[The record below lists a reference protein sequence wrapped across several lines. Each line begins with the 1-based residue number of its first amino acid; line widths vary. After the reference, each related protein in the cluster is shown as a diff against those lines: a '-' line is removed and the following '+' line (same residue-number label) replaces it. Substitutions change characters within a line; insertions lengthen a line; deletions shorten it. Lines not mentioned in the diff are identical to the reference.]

1 MKKTV
6 TANISGTIY
15 NIEDDAFD
23 LMQKYLNSIKMYF
36 SSYEDSEEI
45 FMDFENRISE
55 NLYSISNNAN
65 DVINSKHVA
74 KIIEIMG
81 KPEDFEDLEIE
92 NNNKDLS
99 KLRRDNNDRIIAGVA
114 SGISD
119 YFKIDPFI
127 TRLLFLLT
135 IPLGG
140 FGFFFYLI
148 CWIAMPKTSLISSTN
163 RKKFYR
169 DHENKI
175 IAGIA
180 QGMANYFSIDV
191 FIIRLFFLA
200 LIFVDGL
207 GFGIY
212 FLIWISSKYAKT
224 IKQKLDMSG
233 INLNVDNVEKFVKES
248 ENKIIDSENISKA
261 GSKIYKIFIF
271 PFKLIGQAFDILF
284 PVVKSIFKI
293 IIMFSI
299 IYLIAFTGI
308 LLIALII
315 IQFSL
320 FKPDNELLT
329 LVQTIIVDLHALHLT
344 MIYIDFALI
353 ILLLSIFL
361 VKLLSNKNIK
371 NSTIVILSI
380 FVFMLTSYNIINLGS
395 QDKLEEGIE
404 KIEDFIKDKFS
415 INYNYYYKKEIN

>member
-36 SSYEDSEEI
+36 SSYEDSDEI

-92 NNNKDLS
+92 DNNKDLT

-114 SGISD
+114 AGISD

-127 TRLLFLLT
+127 TRLLFVLT
-135 IPLGG
+135 IPVGG

-148 CWIAMPKTSLISSTN
+148 CWIAMPKSNMIQSTN

-169 DHENKI
+169 DHDDRV

-180 QGMANYFSIDV
+180 QGIANYFSINDP
-191 FIIRLFFLA
+191 FIIRLFFIA
-200 LIFVDGL
+200 LIFL
-207 GFGIY
+207 NGFGFVLYLI
-212 FLIWISSKYAKT
+212 IWISSNYAKT
-224 IKQKLDMSG
+224 IKQKMDMSG
-233 INLNVDNVEKFVKES
+233 VKLSVDNVEKFVKES
-248 ENKIIDSENISKA
+248 KDKITRDKNISEV
-261 GSKIYKIFIF
+261 GTRVYGITIF
-271 PFKLIGQAFDILF
+271 PFKLIGQTFDIVF
-284 PVVKSIFKI
+284 PFIKRIPKILIIFL
-293 IIMFSI
+293 I
-299 IYLIAFTGI
+299 IYLTAFAGI

-320 FKPDNELLT
+320 FEPNNELLT
-329 LVQTIIVDLHALHLT
+329 LLQTIIVDLPPLSLT
-344 MIYIDFALI
+344 MIYINFI
-353 ILLLSIFL
+353 VSILLFSILL
-361 VKLLSNKNIK
+361 VKLLSNKNVK
-371 NSTIVILSI
+371 NSTIVILG
-380 FVFMLTSYNIINLGS
+380 VTLFMVSSFNIINLGS
-395 QDKLEEGIE
+395 NDKLENDIE
-404 KIEDFIKDKFS
+404 KIEDFVEDKYFLK
-415 INYNYYYKKEIN
+415 YNYKLKIN

>member
-6 TANISGTIY
+6 TANISGTIF

-36 SSYEDSEEI
+36 SSYEDSDEI

-65 DVINSKHVA
+65 DVINSKHVS

-92 NNNKDLS
+92 DNNKDLT

-114 SGISD
+114 AGISD

-127 TRLLFLLT
+127 TRLLFVLT
-135 IPLGG
+135 IPVGG

-148 CWIAMPKTSLISSTN
+148 CWIAMPKSNMIQSTN

-169 DHENKI
+169 DHDDRV

-180 QGMANYFSIDV
+180 QGIANYFSINDP
-191 FIIRLFFLA
+191 FIIRLFFIA
-200 LIFVDGL
+200 LIFL
-207 GFGIY
+207 NGFGFVLYLI
-212 FLIWISSKYAKT
+212 IWISSNYAKT
-224 IKQKLDMSG
+224 IKQKMDMSG
-233 INLNVDNVEKFVKES
+233 VKLSVDNVEKFVKES
-248 ENKIIDSENISKA
+248 KDKITRDKNISEV
-261 GSKIYKIFIF
+261 GTRVYGITIF
-271 PFKLIGQAFDILF
+271 PFKLIGQTFDIVF
-284 PVVKSIFKI
+284 PFIKRIPKILIIFL
-293 IIMFSI
+293 I
-299 IYLIAFTGI
+299 IYLTAFAGI

-320 FKPDNELLT
+320 FEPNNELLT
-329 LVQTIIVDLHALHLT
+329 LLQTIIVDLPPLSIT
-344 MIYIDFALI
+344 MIYINFI
-353 ILLLSIFL
+353 VSILLFSILL
-361 VKLLSNKNIK
+361 VKLLSNKNVK
-371 NSTIVILSI
+371 NSTIVILG
-380 FVFMLTSYNIINLGS
+380 VTLFMVSSFNIINLGS
-395 QDKLEEGIE
+395 NDKLENDIE
-404 KIEDFIKDKFS
+404 KIEDFVEDKYFLK
-415 INYNYYYKKEIN
+415 YNYKLKIN

>member
-1 MKKTV
+1 MKKTL
-6 TANISGTIY
+6 TANISGTIF

-65 DVINSKHVA
+65 EVINSKHVA

-92 NNNKDLS
+92 NNNIKDLS
-99 KLRRDNNDRIIAGVA
+99 KLRRNNNDRIIAGVA

-127 TRLLFLLT
+127 TRLLFVLT
-135 IPLGG
+135 IPVGG

-148 CWIAMPKTSLISSTN
+148 CWIAMPKTSIVSSTK

-169 DHENKI
+169 DHEDKI

-180 QGMANYFSIDV
+180 QGIANYFSIDA
-191 FIIRLFFLA
+191 FIIRLFFIA
-200 LIFVDGL
+200 LIFVNGL
-207 GFGIY
+207 GFGLY
-212 FLIWISSKYAKT
+212 LLIWISSKYAKT
-224 IKQKLDMSG
+224 IKQKMDMSG
-233 INLNVDNVEKFVKES
+233 INLNVDNVKKFVKES
-248 ENKIIDSENISKA
+248 KNKIVDRENVSKV
-261 GSKIYKIFIF
+261 GSKFYRIFIF
-271 PFKLIGQAFDILF
+271 PFKLVGQAFEILF
-284 PVVKSIFKI
+284 PIIKRIPKVLIIFL
-293 IIMFSI
+293 I
-299 IYLIAFTGI
+299 IYITAIIGI

-320 FKPDNELLT
+320 FEPNNELLA
-329 LVQTIIVDLHALHLT
+329 LLQTIIVDLPALTLI
-344 MIYIDFALI
+344 MIYINFI
-353 ILLLSIFL
+353 ISILLFSIFL
-361 VKLLSNKNIK
+361 IKLLSEKNVK
-371 NSTIVILSI
+371 NSTIIALSI
-380 FVFMLTSYNIINLGS
+380 GLFMVTSFNIINLGS
-395 QDKLEEGIE
+395 NDKLEDDID
-404 KIEDFIKDKFS
+404 KIEDFIEDKYFLK
-415 INYNYYYKKEIN
+415 YNYKLKIN

>member
-65 DVINSKHVA
+65 EVINSKHVA

-92 NNNKDLS
+92 NNNIKDLS
-99 KLRRDNNDRIIAGVA
+99 KLRRNNNDRIIAGVA

-127 TRLLFLLT
+127 TRLLFVLT
-135 IPLGG
+135 IPVGG

-148 CWIAMPKTSLISSTN
+148 CWISMPKTSIVSSTK

-180 QGMANYFSIDV
+180 QGIANYFSIDA
-191 FIIRLFFLA
+191 FIIRLFFIA
-200 LIFVDGL
+200 LIFVNGL
-207 GFGIY
+207 GFGLY
-212 FLIWISSKYAKT
+212 LLIWISSKYAKT
-224 IKQKLDMSG
+224 IKQKMDMSG
-233 INLNVDNVEKFVKES
+233 INLNVDNVEKFVNESKNKIVES
-248 ENKIIDSENISKA
+248 ENVSKV
-261 GSKIYKIFIF
+261 GSKLYRIFIF
-271 PFKLIGQAFDILF
+271 PFKLIGQAFEILF
-284 PVVKSIFKI
+284 PIIKRIPKVLIIFL
-293 IIMFSI
+293 I
-299 IYLIAFTGI
+299 IYITAILGI
-308 LLIALII
+308 FLIALII

-320 FKPDNELLT
+320 FEPNNELLA
-329 LVQTIIVDLHALHLT
+329 LLQTIIVDLPALTLI
-344 MIYIDFALI
+344 MIYINFI
-353 ILLLSIFL
+353 ISVLLLSIFL
-361 VKLLSNKNIK
+361 IKLLSEKNVK
-371 NSTIVILSI
+371 NSTIIVLSI
-380 FVFMLTSYNIINLGS
+380 GLFMVTSFNIINLGS
-395 QDKLEEGIE
+395 NDKLENDID
-404 KIEDFIKDKFS
+404 KIEDFIEDKYFLNYS
-415 INYNYYYKKEIN
+415 YKLKIN

>member
-45 FMDFENRISE
+45 FLDFENRISE

-65 DVINSKHVA
+65 EVINSKHVA

-114 SGISD
+114 AGISD

-127 TRLLFLLT
+127 TRLLFVLT
-135 IPLGG
+135 IPVGG

-148 CWIAMPKTSLISSTN
+148 CWIAMPKSNMIQSTN

-169 DHENKI
+169 DHDNRV

-180 QGMANYFSIDV
+180 QGIANYFSINDP

-200 LIFVDGL
+200 LIFL
-207 GFGIY
+207 NGFGLVLYLI
-212 FLIWISSKYAKT
+212 IWISSNYAKT
-224 IKQKLDMSG
+224 IKQKMDMSG
-233 INLNVDNVEKFVKES
+233 VKLSVDNVEKFVKENR
-248 ENKIIDSENISKA
+248 EKITEIE
-261 GSKIYKIFIF
+261 GTKIYAIVIS
-271 PFKLIGQAFDILF
+271 PFKLIGRLFDKLF
-284 PVVKSIFKI
+284 PFLMRIPKILVIFL
-293 IIMFSI
+293 I
-299 IYLIAFTGI
+299 IYLTAFAGI
-308 LLIALII
+308 LLIALTI

-320 FKPDNELLT
+320 FEPNNELLT
-329 LVQTIIVDLHALHLT
+329 LLQTIIVDLPPLTLT
-344 MIYIDFALI
+344 MIYINFI
-353 ILLLSIFL
+353 ISILLFSILL
-361 VKLLSNKNIK
+361 VKLLSNKNVK
-371 NSTIVILSI
+371 NSTIVILGVSL
-380 FVFMLTSYNIINLGS
+380 FMVTSFNIINLGS
-395 QDKLEEGIE
+395 NDKLENDIE
-404 KIEDFIKDKFS
+404 KIEDFIEDKYF
-415 INYNYYYKKEIN
+415 INYNYKLKIN

>member
-45 FMDFENRISE
+45 FIDFENRISE

-65 DVINSKHVA
+65 EVINSKHVA

-92 NNNKDLS
+92 NNNIKDLS
-99 KLRRDNNDRIIAGVA
+99 KLRRNNNDRIIAGVA

-127 TRLLFLLT
+127 TRLLFVLT
-135 IPLGG
+135 IPVGG

-148 CWIAMPKTSLISSTN
+148 CWIAMPKTSIVSSTK

-180 QGMANYFSIDV
+180 QGIANYFSIDA
-191 FIIRLFFLA
+191 FIIRLFFIA
-200 LIFVDGL
+200 LIFVN
-207 GFGIY
+207 GFGFCLY
-212 FLIWISSKYAKT
+212 LLIWISSKYAKT
-224 IKQKLDMSG
+224 IKQKMDMSG
-233 INLNVDNVEKFVKES
+233 INLNVDNIERFVKES
-248 ENKIIDSENISKA
+248 KNKIVDSENVSKA
-261 GSKIYKIFIF
+261 GSKIYRIFIF
-271 PFKLIGQAFDILF
+271 PFKLVGQAFEILF
-284 PVVKSIFKI
+284 PFIKRIPKVLMIFL
-293 IIMFSI
+293 I
-299 IYLIAFTGI
+299 IYITAILGI
-308 LLIALII
+308 FLIALII

-320 FKPDNELLT
+320 FEPNNELLA
-329 LVQTIIVDLHALHLT
+329 LLQTIIVNLPALTLI
-344 MIYIDFALI
+344 MIYLNFII
-353 ILLLSIFL
+353 SILLLSIFL
-361 VKLLSNKNIK
+361 IKLLSDKNVK
-371 NSTIVILSI
+371 HSTIIVLS
-380 FVFMLTSYNIINLGS
+380 VALFMVTSFNIINLGS
-395 QDKLEEGIE
+395 NDKLENDIE
-404 KIEDFIKDKFS
+404 KIEDFIEDKYFLK
-415 INYNYYYKKEIN
+415 YNYKLKIN

>member
-6 TANISGTIY
+6 TANISGTIF

-65 DVINSKHVA
+65 EVINSKHVA

-92 NNNKDLS
+92 NNNIKDFS
-99 KLRRDNNDRIIAGVA
+99 KLRRNNNDRIIAGVA

-127 TRLLFLLT
+127 TRLLFVLT
-135 IPLGG
+135 IPVGG

-148 CWIAMPKTSLISSTN
+148 CWIAMPKTSIVSSTK

-169 DHENKI
+169 DHEDKI

-180 QGMANYFSIDV
+180 QGIANYFSIDA
-191 FIIRLFFLA
+191 FIIRLFFIA
-200 LIFVDGL
+200 LIFVNGL
-207 GFGIY
+207 GFGLY
-212 FLIWISSKYAKT
+212 LLIWISSKYAKT
-224 IKQKLDMSG
+224 IKQKMDMSG
-233 INLNVDNVEKFVKES
+233 INLNVDNVKKFVNES
-248 ENKIIDSENISKA
+248 KNKIVDSENVSKV
-261 GSKIYKIFIF
+261 GSKFYRIFIF
-271 PFKLIGQAFDILF
+271 PFKLVGQAFEILF
-284 PVVKSIFKI
+284 PIIKRIPKVLIIFL
-293 IIMFSI
+293 I
-299 IYLIAFTGI
+299 IYITAIIGI

-320 FKPDNELLT
+320 FEPNNELLA
-329 LVQTIIVDLHALHLT
+329 LLQTIIVDLPALTLI
-344 MIYIDFALI
+344 MIYINFI
-353 ILLLSIFL
+353 ISILLFSIFL
-361 VKLLSNKNIK
+361 IKLLSEKNVK
-371 NSTIVILSI
+371 SSTIIALSI
-380 FVFMLTSYNIINLGS
+380 GLFMVTSFNIINLGS
-395 QDKLEEGIE
+395 NDKLEDDIE
-404 KIEDFIKDKFS
+404 KIEDFIEDKYFLK
-415 INYNYYYKKEIN
+415 YNYKLKIN

>member
-36 SSYEDSEEI
+36 SSYDDSDEI

-92 NNNKDLS
+92 DNNKDLT

-114 SGISD
+114 AGISD

-127 TRLLFLLT
+127 TRLLFVLT
-135 IPLGG
+135 IPVGG

-148 CWIAMPKTSLISSTN
+148 CWIAMPKSNMIQSTN

-169 DHENKI
+169 DHDDRV

-180 QGMANYFSIDV
+180 QGIANYFSINDP
-191 FIIRLFFLA
+191 FIIRLFFIA
-200 LIFVDGL
+200 LIFL
-207 GFGIY
+207 NGFGFVLYLI
-212 FLIWISSKYAKT
+212 IWISSNYAKT
-224 IKQKLDMSG
+224 IKQKMDMSG
-233 INLNVDNVEKFVKES
+233 VKLSVDNVEKFVKES
-248 ENKIIDSENISKA
+248 KDKITRDKNISEV
-261 GSKIYKIFIF
+261 GTRVYGITIF
-271 PFKLIGQAFDILF
+271 PFKLIGQTFDIVF
-284 PVVKSIFKI
+284 PFIKRIPKILLIFL
-293 IIMFSI
+293 I
-299 IYLIAFTGI
+299 IYLTAFAGI

-320 FKPDNELLT
+320 FEPNNELLT
-329 LVQTIIVDLHALHLT
+329 LLQTIIVDLPPLSLT
-344 MIYIDFALI
+344 MIYINFI
-353 ILLLSIFL
+353 VSILLFSILL
-361 VKLLSNKNIK
+361 VKLLSNKNVK
-371 NSTIVILSI
+371 NSTIVILG
-380 FVFMLTSYNIINLGS
+380 VTLFMVSSFNIINLGS
-395 QDKLEEGIE
+395 NDKFENDIE
-404 KIEDFIKDKFS
+404 KIEDFIEDKYFL
-415 INYNYYYKKEIN
+415 NYNYKLKIN

>member
-65 DVINSKHVA
+65 EVINSKHVA

-92 NNNKDLS
+92 NNNIKDLS
-99 KLRRDNNDRIIAGVA
+99 KLRRNNNDRIIAGVA

-127 TRLLFLLT
+127 TRLLFVLT
-135 IPLGG
+135 IPVGG

-148 CWIAMPKTSLISSTN
+148 CWIAMPKTSIVSSTK

-180 QGMANYFSIDV
+180 QGIANYFSIDA
-191 FIIRLFFLA
+191 FIIRLFFIA
-200 LIFVDGL
+200 LIFVNGL
-207 GFGIY
+207 GFGLY
-212 FLIWISSKYAKT
+212 LLIWISSKYAKT
-224 IKQKLDMSG
+224 IKQKMDMSG
-233 INLNVDNVEKFVKES
+233 INLNVDNVKKFVKES
-248 ENKIIDSENISKA
+248 KNKIVDSENVSKV
-261 GSKIYKIFIF
+261 GSRFYRIFIF
-271 PFKLIGQAFDILF
+271 PFKLVGQAFEILF
-284 PVVKSIFKI
+284 PIIKRIPKVLIIFL
-293 IIMFSI
+293 I
-299 IYLIAFTGI
+299 IYITAIIGI

-320 FKPDNELLT
+320 FEPNNELLA
-329 LVQTIIVDLHALHLT
+329 LLQTIIVDLPELT
-344 MIYIDFALI
+344 LIMIYFNFII
-353 ILLLSIFL
+353 SILLFSIFL
-361 VKLLSNKNIK
+361 IKLLSEKNVK
-371 NSTIVILSI
+371 NSTIIALSI
-380 FVFMLTSYNIINLGS
+380 GLFMVTSFNIINLGS
-395 QDKLEEGIE
+395 NDKLEDDIE
-404 KIEDFIKDKFS
+404 KIEDFIEDKYFLK
-415 INYNYYYKKEIN
+415 YNYKLKIN

>member
-65 DVINSKHVA
+65 EVINSKHVA

-92 NNNKDLS
+92 NNNIKDLS
-99 KLRRDNNDRIIAGVA
+99 KLRRNNNDRIIAGVA

-127 TRLLFLLT
+127 TRLLFVLT
-135 IPLGG
+135 IPVGG

-148 CWIAMPKTSLISSTN
+148 CWIAMPKTSIVSSTK

-180 QGMANYFSIDV
+180 QGIANYFSIDA
-191 FIIRLFFLA
+191 FIIRLFFIA
-200 LIFVDGL
+200 LIFVNGL
-207 GFGIY
+207 GFGLY
-212 FLIWISSKYAKT
+212 LLIWISSKYAKT
-224 IKQKLDMSG
+224 IKQKMDMSG
-233 INLNVDNVEKFVKES
+233 INLNVDNVKKFVKES
-248 ENKIIDSENISKA
+248 KNKIVDNENVSKV
-261 GSKIYKIFIF
+261 GSKFYRIFIF
-271 PFKLIGQAFDILF
+271 PFKLVGQAFEILF
-284 PVVKSIFKI
+284 PIIKRIPKVLIIFL
-293 IIMFSI
+293 I
-299 IYLIAFTGI
+299 IYITAILGI
-308 LLIALII
+308 FLIALII

-320 FKPDNELLT
+320 FEPNNELLA
-329 LVQTIIVDLHALHLT
+329 LLQTIIVDLPALTLI
-344 MIYIDFALI
+344 MIYINFI
-353 ILLLSIFL
+353 ISILLFSIFL
-361 VKLLSNKNIK
+361 IKLLSEKNVK
-371 NSTIVILSI
+371 NSTIIALSI
-380 FVFMLTSYNIINLGS
+380 GLFMVTSFNIINLGS
-395 QDKLEEGIE
+395 NDKLENDIE
-404 KIEDFIKDKFS
+404 KIEDFIEDKYFLK
-415 INYNYYYKKEIN
+415 YNYKLKIN

>member
-6 TANISGTIY
+6 TANISGTIF

-36 SSYEDSEEI
+36 SSYEDSDEI

-92 NNNKDLS
+92 DNNKDLT

-114 SGISD
+114 AGISD

-127 TRLLFLLT
+127 TRLLFVLT
-135 IPLGG
+135 IPVGG

-148 CWIAMPKTSLISSTN
+148 CWIAMPKSNMIQSTN

-169 DHENKI
+169 DHDDRV

-180 QGMANYFSIDV
+180 QGIANYFSINDP
-191 FIIRLFFLA
+191 FIIRLFFIA
-200 LIFVDGL
+200 LIFL
-207 GFGIY
+207 NGFGFVLYLI
-212 FLIWISSKYAKT
+212 IWISSNYAKT
-224 IKQKLDMSG
+224 IKQKMDMSG
-233 INLNVDNVEKFVKES
+233 VKLSVDNVEKFVKES
-248 ENKIIDSENISKA
+248 KDKITRDKNISEVGTRVYGIA
-261 GSKIYKIFIF
+261 IF
-271 PFKLIGQAFDILF
+271 PFKLIGQTFDIVF
-284 PVVKSIFKI
+284 PFIKRIPKILLIFL
-293 IIMFSI
+293 I
-299 IYLIAFTGI
+299 IYLTAFAGI
-308 LLIALII
+308 LFIALII

-320 FKPDNELLT
+320 FEPNNELLT
-329 LVQTIIVDLHALHLT
+329 LLQTIIVDLPPLSIT
-344 MIYIDFALI
+344 MIYINFI
-353 ILLLSIFL
+353 VSILLFSILL
-361 VKLLSNKNIK
+361 VKLLSNKNVK
-371 NSTIVILSI
+371 YLTIIVLSI
-380 FVFMLTSYNIINLGS
+380 GLFMVTSFNIINLGS
-395 QDKLEEGIE
+395 NDKLENDIE
-404 KIEDFIKDKFS
+404 KIEDFIEDKYFL
-415 INYNYYYKKEIN
+415 NYNYKLKIN

>member
-45 FMDFENRISE
+45 FIDFENRISE

-65 DVINSKHVA
+65 EVINSKHVA

-92 NNNKDLS
+92 NNNIKDLS
-99 KLRRDNNDRIIAGVA
+99 KLRRNNNDRIIAGVA

-127 TRLLFLLT
+127 TRLLFVLT
-135 IPLGG
+135 IPVGG

-148 CWIAMPKTSLISSTN
+148 CWIAMPKTSIVSSTK

-180 QGMANYFSIDV
+180 QGIANYFSIDA
-191 FIIRLFFLA
+191 FIIRLFFIA
-200 LIFVDGL
+200 LIFVNGL
-207 GFGIY
+207 GFGLY
-212 FLIWISSKYAKT
+212 LLIWISSKYAKT
-224 IKQKLDMSG
+224 IKQKMDMSG
-233 INLNVDNVEKFVKES
+233 INLNVDNIERFVKES
-248 ENKIIDSENISKA
+248 KNKIVDSENVSKA
-261 GSKIYKIFIF
+261 GSKIYRIFIF
-271 PFKLIGQAFDILF
+271 PFKLVGQAFEILF
-284 PVVKSIFKI
+284 PFIKRIPKVLMIFL
-293 IIMFSI
+293 I
-299 IYLIAFTGI
+299 IYITAILGI
-308 LLIALII
+308 FLIALII

-320 FKPDNELLT
+320 FEPNNELLA
-329 LVQTIIVDLHALHLT
+329 LLQTIIVDLPALTLI
-344 MIYIDFALI
+344 MIYINFVI
-353 ILLLSIFL
+353 SILLFSIFL
-361 VKLLSNKNIK
+361 IKLLSEKNVK
-371 NSTIVILSI
+371 NSTIIVLSI
-380 FVFMLTSYNIINLGS
+380 ALFMVTSFNIINLGS
-395 QDKLEEGIE
+395 NDKLENDIE
-404 KIEDFIKDKFS
+404 KIEDFIEDKYFLK
-415 INYNYYYKKEIN
+415 YNYKLKIN

>member
-65 DVINSKHVA
+65 EVINSKHVA

-92 NNNKDLS
+92 NNNIKDLS
-99 KLRRDNNDRIIAGVA
+99 KLRRNNNDRIIAGVA

-119 YFKIDPFI
+119 YFNIDPFI
-127 TRLLFLLT
+127 TRLLFVLT
-135 IPLGG
+135 IPVGG

-148 CWIAMPKTSLISSTN
+148 CWIAMPKTSIVSSTK

-180 QGMANYFSIDV
+180 QGIANYFSIDA
-191 FIIRLFFLA
+191 FIIRLFFIA
-200 LIFVDGL
+200 LIFVNGL
-207 GFGIY
+207 GFGLY
-212 FLIWISSKYAKT
+212 LLIWISSKYAKT
-224 IKQKLDMSG
+224 IKQKMDMSG
-233 INLNVDNVEKFVKES
+233 INLNVDNVKKFVKES
-248 ENKIIDSENISKA
+248 KNKIVDSENVSKV
-261 GSKIYKIFIF
+261 GSKFYRIFIF
-271 PFKLIGQAFDILF
+271 PFKLVGQAFEILF
-284 PVVKSIFKI
+284 PIIKRIPKVLIIFL
-293 IIMFSI
+293 I
-299 IYLIAFTGI
+299 IYITAILGI
-308 LLIALII
+308 FLIALII

-320 FKPDNELLT
+320 FEPNNELLA
-329 LVQTIIVDLHALHLT
+329 LLQTIIVDLPALTLI
-344 MIYIDFALI
+344 MIYINFI
-353 ILLLSIFL
+353 ISILLFSIFL
-361 VKLLSNKNIK
+361 IKLLSEKNVK
-371 NSTIVILSI
+371 NSTIIALSI
-380 FVFMLTSYNIINLGS
+380 GLFMVTSFNIINLGS
-395 QDKLEEGIE
+395 NDKLEDDIE
-404 KIEDFIKDKFS
+404 KIEDFIEDKYFLK
-415 INYNYYYKKEIN
+415 YNYKLKIN

>member
-65 DVINSKHVA
+65 EVINSKHVA

-92 NNNKDLS
+92 NNNIKDLS
-99 KLRRDNNDRIIAGVA
+99 KLRRNNNDRIIAGVA

-127 TRLLFLLT
+127 TRLLFVLT
-135 IPLGG
+135 IPVGG

-148 CWIAMPKTSLISSTN
+148 CWIAMPKTSIVSSTK

-180 QGMANYFSIDV
+180 QGIANYFSIDA
-191 FIIRLFFLA
+191 FIIRLFFIA
-200 LIFVDGL
+200 LIFVNGL
-207 GFGIY
+207 GFGLY
-212 FLIWISSKYAKT
+212 LLIWISSKYAKT
-224 IKQKLDMSG
+224 IKQKMDMSG
-233 INLNVDNVEKFVKES
+233 INLNVDNVKKFVKES
-248 ENKIIDSENISKA
+248 KNKIVDRENVSKV
-261 GSKIYKIFIF
+261 GSKFYRIFIF
-271 PFKLIGQAFDILF
+271 PFKLVGQAFEILF
-284 PVVKSIFKI
+284 PIIKRIPKVLIIFL
-293 IIMFSI
+293 I
-299 IYLIAFTGI
+299 IYITAIIGI
-308 LLIALII
+308 LLIALMI

-320 FKPDNELLT
+320 FEPNNELLA
-329 LVQTIIVDLHALHLT
+329 LLQTIIVDLPALTLI
-344 MIYIDFALI
+344 MIYINFI
-353 ILLLSIFL
+353 ISILLFSIFL
-361 VKLLSNKNIK
+361 IKLLSEKNVK
-371 NSTIVILSI
+371 NSTIIALSI
-380 FVFMLTSYNIINLGS
+380 GLFMVTSFNIINLGS
-395 QDKLEEGIE
+395 NDKLEDDID
-404 KIEDFIKDKFS
+404 KIEDFIEDKYFLK
-415 INYNYYYKKEIN
+415 YNYKLKIN

>member
-23 LMQKYLNSIKMYF
+23 LMQKYLHSIKMYF

-65 DVINSKHVA
+65 EVINSKHVA

-92 NNNKDLS
+92 NDNIKDLS
-99 KLRRDNNDRIIAGVA
+99 KLRRNNNDRIIAGVA

-127 TRLLFLLT
+127 TRLLFVLT
-135 IPLGG
+135 IPVGG

-148 CWIAMPKTSLISSTN
+148 CWIAMPKTSIVSSTK

-180 QGMANYFSIDV
+180 QGIANYFSIDA
-191 FIIRLFFLA
+191 FIIRLFFIA
-200 LIFVDGL
+200 LIFVNGL
-207 GFGIY
+207 GFGLY
-212 FLIWISSKYAKT
+212 LLIWISSKYAKT
-224 IKQKLDMSG
+224 IKQKMDMSG

-248 ENKIIDSENISKA
+248 KNKIVDTENVSKV
-261 GSKIYKIFIF
+261 GSKLYRIFIF
-271 PFKLIGQAFDILF
+271 PFKLVGQAFEILN
-284 PVVKSIFKI
+284 PILKRIPKVLIIFL
-293 IIMFSI
+293 I
-299 IYLIAFTGI
+299 IYITAILGI
-308 LLIALII
+308 FLIALII

-320 FKPDNELLT
+320 FEPNNELLT
-329 LVQTIIVDLHALHLT
+329 LLQTIIVDLPALTLI
-344 MIYIDFALI
+344 MIYINFI
-353 ILLLSIFL
+353 ISILLFSIFL
-361 VKLLSNKNIK
+361 IKLLSDKNVK
-371 NSTIVILSI
+371 NSTIIVLS
-380 FVFMLTSYNIINLGS
+380 VALFMVTSFNIINLGS
-395 QDKLEEGIE
+395 NDKLENDIE
-404 KIEDFIKDKFS
+404 KIEDFIDDKYFLK
-415 INYNYYYKKEIN
+415 YNYKLKIN

>member
-1 MKKTV
+1 MKKTI

-81 KPEDFEDLEIE
+81 KPEDFEDFEIE
-92 NNNKDLS
+92 NNNIKDLS

-127 TRLLFLLT
+127 TRLIFVLT
-135 IPLGG
+135 IPVGG

-148 CWIAMPKTSLISSTN
+148 CWIAMPKSNMVKSTN

-169 DHENKI
+169 DHDNRV

-180 QGMANYFSIDV
+180 QGIANYFSINS
-191 FIIRLFFLA
+191 FIIRLFFIA
-200 LIFVDGL
+200 LIFVNGV
-207 GFGIY
+207 GFVLYLI
-212 FLIWISSKYAKT
+212 IWISSKYAKT
-224 IKQKLDMSG
+224 IKQKMEMSG
-233 INLNVDNVEKFVKES
+233 VTLNVDNVEKFVKES
-248 ENKIIDSENISKA
+248 KDKISHDENISEVGTRVYGIA
-261 GSKIYKIFIF
+261 IF
-271 PFKLIGQAFDILF
+271 PFKLIGQTFDIILPF
-284 PVVKSIFKI
+284 IKRIPKILIIFL
-293 IIMFSI
+293 I
-299 IYLIAFTGI
+299 IYLTAFAGI
-308 LLIALII
+308 LLIALTI

-320 FKPDNELLT
+320 FEPNNELLT
-329 LVQTIIVDLHALHLT
+329 LVQTIIVDLPPLTLT
-344 MIYIDFALI
+344 MIYINFI
-353 ILLLSIFL
+353 VSILLFSIFL
-361 VKLLSNKNIK
+361 VKLLSNKNVK
-371 NSTIVILSI
+371 NSTIVIL
-380 FVFMLTSYNIINLGS
+380 VVTLFMVTSFNIINLGS
-395 QDKLEEGIE
+395 NDKLENDIE
-404 KIEDFIKDKFS
+404 KIENFIEDKYFLK
-415 INYNYYYKKEIN
+415 YNYKLKIN

>member
-36 SSYEDSEEI
+36 SSYEDSDEI

-92 NNNKDLS
+92 DNNKDLT

-114 SGISD
+114 AGISD

-127 TRLLFLLT
+127 TRLLFVLT
-135 IPLGG
+135 IPVGG

-148 CWIAMPKTSLISSTN
+148 CWIAMPKSNMIQSTN

-169 DHENKI
+169 DHDDRV

-180 QGMANYFSIDV
+180 QGIANYFSINDP
-191 FIIRLFFLA
+191 FIIRLFFIA
-200 LIFVDGL
+200 LIFL
-207 GFGIY
+207 NGFGFVLYLI
-212 FLIWISSKYAKT
+212 IWISSNYAKT
-224 IKQKLDMSG
+224 IKQKMDMSG
-233 INLNVDNVEKFVKES
+233 VKLSVDNVEKFVKES
-248 ENKIIDSENISKA
+248 KDKITRDKNISEVGTRVYGIA
-261 GSKIYKIFIF
+261 IF
-271 PFKLIGQAFDILF
+271 PFKLIGQTFDIVF
-284 PVVKSIFKI
+284 PFIKRIPKILLIFL
-293 IIMFSI
+293 I
-299 IYLIAFTGI
+299 IYLTAFAGI
-308 LLIALII
+308 LFIALII

-320 FKPDNELLT
+320 FEPNNELLT
-329 LVQTIIVDLHALHLT
+329 LLQTIIVDLPPLSIT
-344 MIYIDFALI
+344 MIYINFI
-353 ILLLSIFL
+353 VSILLFSILL
-361 VKLLSNKNIK
+361 VKLLSNKNVK
-371 NSTIVILSI
+371 NSTIVILG
-380 FVFMLTSYNIINLGS
+380 VTLFMVSSFNIINLGS
-395 QDKLEEGIE
+395 NDKLENDIE
-404 KIEDFIKDKFS
+404 KIEDFVEDKYFLK
-415 INYNYYYKKEIN
+415 YNYKLKIN

>member
-36 SSYEDSEEI
+36 SSYEDSNEI

-92 NNNKDLS
+92 DNNKDLT

-114 SGISD
+114 AGISD

-127 TRLLFLLT
+127 TRLLFVLT
-135 IPLGG
+135 IPVGG

-148 CWIAMPKTSLISSTN
+148 CWIAMPKSNMIQSTN

-169 DHENKI
+169 DHDDRV

-180 QGMANYFSIDV
+180 QGIANYFSINDP

-200 LIFVDGL
+200 LIFL
-207 GFGIY
+207 NGFGLMLYLI
-212 FLIWISSKYAKT
+212 IWISSNYAKT
-224 IKQKLDMSG
+224 IKQKMDMSG
-233 INLNVDNVEKFVKES
+233 VKLSVDNVEKFIKES
-248 ENKIIDSENISKA
+248 KDKITHDKNISEVGTRVYGIA
-261 GSKIYKIFIF
+261 IF
-271 PFKLIGQAFDILF
+271 PFKLIGQTFDIIF
-284 PVVKSIFKI
+284 PFIKRIPKILLIFL
-293 IIMFSI
+293 I
-299 IYLIAFTGI
+299 IYLTAFAGI
-308 LLIALII
+308 LLIAQFIV
-315 IQFSL
+315 QFSL
-320 FKPDNELLT
+320 FEPNNELLT
-329 LVQTIIVDLHALHLT
+329 LLQTIIVDLPSLT
-344 MIYIDFALI
+344 LIMIYINFI
-353 ILLLSIFL
+353 ISILLFSIFL
-361 VKLLSNKNIK
+361 VKLLSNKNVK
-371 NSTIVILSI
+371 NSTIVIL
-380 FVFMLTSYNIINLGS
+380 VVTLFMVTSFNVINLGS
-395 QDKLEEGIE
+395 NDKLENDIE
-404 KIEDFIKDKFS
+404 KIEDFIEDKYFLK
-415 INYNYYYKKEIN
+415 YNYKLKIN

>member
-65 DVINSKHVA
+65 EVINSQHVA

-92 NNNKDLS
+92 NDNIKDLS
-99 KLRRDNNDRIIAGVA
+99 KLRRNNNDRIIAGVA

-127 TRLLFLLT
+127 TRLLFVLT
-135 IPLGG
+135 IPVGG

-148 CWIAMPKTSLISSTN
+148 CWIAMPKSNMIQSTN

-169 DHENKI
+169 DHDNRV

-180 QGMANYFSIDV
+180 QGIANYFSINDP

-200 LIFVDGL
+200 LIFL
-207 GFGIY
+207 NGFGLMLYLI
-212 FLIWISSKYAKT
+212 IWISSNYAKT
-224 IKQKLDMSG
+224 IKQKMDMSG
-233 INLNVDNVEKFVKES
+233 VKLSVDNIEKFVN
-248 ENKIIDSENISKA
+248 ENREKITEIEGA
-261 GSKIYKIFIF
+261 KIYGIVIS
-271 PFKLIGQAFDILF
+271 PFKLIGRLFDKIFPFLMRIPKILI
-284 PVVKSIFKI
+284 IFL
-293 IIMFSI
+293 I
-299 IYLIAFTGI
+299 IYLTAFAGI
-308 LLIALII
+308 LLIALTI

-320 FKPDNELLT
+320 FEPNNELLT
-329 LVQTIIVDLHALHLT
+329 LLQTIIVDLPPLTLT
-344 MIYIDFALI
+344 MIYINFI
-353 ILLLSIFL
+353 VSILLFSILL
-361 VKLLSNKNIK
+361 VKLLSNKNVK
-371 NSTIVILSI
+371 NSTIVILG
-380 FVFMLTSYNIINLGS
+380 VTLFMVSSFNIINLGS
-395 QDKLEEGIE
+395 NDKLEDDID
-404 KIEDFIKDKFS
+404 KIEDFIEDKYFL
-415 INYNYYYKKEIN
+415 NYNYKLKIN

>member
-1 MKKTV
+1 MKKTL
-6 TANISGTIY
+6 TANISGTIF

-65 DVINSKHVA
+65 EVINSKHVA

-92 NNNKDLS
+92 NNNIKDLS
-99 KLRRDNNDRIIAGVA
+99 KLRRNNNDRIIAGVA

-127 TRLLFLLT
+127 TRLLFVLT
-135 IPLGG
+135 IPVGG

-148 CWIAMPKTSLISSTN
+148 CWIAMPKTSIVSSTK

-169 DHENKI
+169 DHEDKI

-180 QGMANYFSIDV
+180 QGIANYFSIDA
-191 FIIRLFFLA
+191 FIIRLFFIA
-200 LIFVDGL
+200 LIFVNGL
-207 GFGIY
+207 GFGLY
-212 FLIWISSKYAKT
+212 LLIWISSKYAKT
-224 IKQKLDMSG
+224 IKQKMDMSG
-233 INLNVDNVEKFVKES
+233 INLNVDNVKKFVKES
-248 ENKIIDSENISKA
+248 KNKIVDRENVSKV
-261 GSKIYKIFIF
+261 GSKFYRIFIF
-271 PFKLIGQAFDILF
+271 PFKLVGQAFEILF
-284 PVVKSIFKI
+284 PIIKRIPKVLIIFL
-293 IIMFSI
+293 I
-299 IYLIAFTGI
+299 IYITAIIGI

-320 FKPDNELLT
+320 FEPNNELLA
-329 LVQTIIVDLHALHLT
+329 LLQTIIVDLPVLT
-344 MIYIDFALI
+344 LIMIYINFI
-353 ILLLSIFL
+353 ISILLLSIFL
-361 VKLLSNKNIK
+361 IKLLSEKNVK
-371 NSTIVILSI
+371 NLTIIVLSI
-380 FVFMLTSYNIINLGS
+380 GLFMVTSFNIINLGS
-395 QDKLEEGIE
+395 NDKLEDDID
-404 KIEDFIKDKFS
+404 KIEDFIEDKYFL
-415 INYNYYYKKEIN
+415 NYNYKLKIN

>member
-36 SSYEDSEEI
+36 SSYEDSDEI

-92 NNNKDLS
+92 DNNKDLT

-114 SGISD
+114 AGISD

-127 TRLLFLLT
+127 TRLLFVLT
-135 IPLGG
+135 IPVGG

-148 CWIAMPKTSLISSTN
+148 CWIAMPKSNMIQSTN

-169 DHENKI
+169 DHDDRV

-180 QGMANYFSIDV
+180 QGIANYFSINDP
-191 FIIRLFFLA
+191 FIIRLFFIA
-200 LIFVDGL
+200 LIFL
-207 GFGIY
+207 NGFGFVLYLI
-212 FLIWISSKYAKT
+212 IWISSNYAKT
-224 IKQKLDMSG
+224 IKQKMDMSG
-233 INLNVDNVEKFVKES
+233 VKLSVDNVEKFVKES
-248 ENKIIDSENISKA
+248 KDKITRDKNISEV
-261 GSKIYKIFIF
+261 GTRVYGITIF
-271 PFKLIGQAFDILF
+271 PFKLIGQTFDIVF
-284 PVVKSIFKI
+284 PFIKRIPKILIIFL
-293 IIMFSI
+293 I
-299 IYLIAFTGI
+299 IYLTAFAGI

-320 FKPDNELLT
+320 FEPNNELLT
-329 LVQTIIVDLHALHLT
+329 LLQTIIVDLPPLSLT
-344 MIYIDFALI
+344 MIYINFI
-353 ILLLSIFL
+353 VSILLFSILL
-361 VKLLSNKNIK
+361 VKLLSNKNVK
-371 NSTIVILSI
+371 NLTIIVLSI
-380 FVFMLTSYNIINLGS
+380 GLFMVTSFNIINLGS
-395 QDKLEEGIE
+395 NDKLENDIE
-404 KIEDFIKDKFS
+404 KIEDFVEDKYFLK
-415 INYNYYYKKEIN
+415 YNYKLKIN

>member
-23 LMQKYLNSIKMYF
+23 LMQKYLNSIKIYF

-65 DVINSKHVA
+65 EVINSKHVA

-114 SGISD
+114 AGISD

-127 TRLLFLLT
+127 TRLLFVLT
-135 IPLGG
+135 IPVGG

-148 CWIAMPKTSLISSTN
+148 CWIAMPKSNMIQSTN

-169 DHENKI
+169 DHDNRV

-180 QGMANYFSIDV
+180 QGIANYFSINDP

-200 LIFVDGL
+200 LIFL
-207 GFGIY
+207 NGFGLVLYLI
-212 FLIWISSKYAKT
+212 IWISSNYAKT
-224 IKQKLDMSG
+224 IKQKMDMSG
-233 INLNVDNVEKFVKES
+233 VKLSVDNVEKFVKENR
-248 ENKIIDSENISKA
+248 EKITEIE
-261 GSKIYKIFIF
+261 GTKIYAIVIS
-271 PFKLIGQAFDILF
+271 PFKLIGRLFDKLF
-284 PVVKSIFKI
+284 PFLMRIPKILVIFL
-293 IIMFSI
+293 I
-299 IYLIAFTGI
+299 IYLTAFAGI
-308 LLIALII
+308 LLIALTI

-320 FKPDNELLT
+320 FEPNNELLT
-329 LVQTIIVDLHALHLT
+329 LLQTIIVDLPPLTLT
-344 MIYIDFALI
+344 MIYINFI
-353 ILLLSIFL
+353 ISILLFSILL
-361 VKLLSNKNIK
+361 VKLLSNKNVK
-371 NSTIVILSI
+371 NSTIVILGVSL
-380 FVFMLTSYNIINLGS
+380 FMVSSFNIINLGS
-395 QDKLEEGIE
+395 NDKLENDIE
-404 KIEDFIKDKFS
+404 KIEDFIEDKYF
-415 INYNYYYKKEIN
+415 INYNYKLKIN

>member
-6 TANISGTIY
+6 TANISGTIF

-36 SSYEDSEEI
+36 SSYEDSDEI

-65 DVINSKHVA
+65 EVINSKHVA

-92 NNNKDLS
+92 DNNKDLT

-114 SGISD
+114 AGISD

-127 TRLLFLLT
+127 TRLLFVLT
-135 IPLGG
+135 IPVGG

-148 CWIAMPKTSLISSTN
+148 CWIAMPKSNMIQSTN

-169 DHENKI
+169 DHDDRV

-180 QGMANYFSIDV
+180 QGIANYFSINDP
-191 FIIRLFFLA
+191 FIIRLFFIA
-200 LIFVDGL
+200 LIFL
-207 GFGIY
+207 NGFGFVLYLI
-212 FLIWISSKYAKT
+212 IWISSNYAKT
-224 IKQKLDMSG
+224 IKQKMDMSG
-233 INLNVDNVEKFVKES
+233 VKLSVDNVEKFVKES
-248 ENKIIDSENISKA
+248 KDKITRDKNISEVGTRVYGIA
-261 GSKIYKIFIF
+261 IF
-271 PFKLIGQAFDILF
+271 PFKLIGQTFDIVF
-284 PVVKSIFKI
+284 PFIKRIPKILIIFL
-293 IIMFSI
+293 I
-299 IYLIAFTGI
+299 IYLTAFAGI

-320 FKPDNELLT
+320 FEPNNELLT
-329 LVQTIIVDLHALHLT
+329 LLQTIIVDLPPLSLT
-344 MIYIDFALI
+344 MIYINFI
-353 ILLLSIFL
+353 VSILLFSILL
-361 VKLLSNKNIK
+361 VKLLSNKNVK
-371 NSTIVILSI
+371 NSTIVILG
-380 FVFMLTSYNIINLGS
+380 VTLFMVSSFNIINLGS
-395 QDKLEEGIE
+395 NDKLENDIE
-404 KIEDFIKDKFS
+404 KIEDFVEDKYFLK
-415 INYNYYYKKEIN
+415 YNYKLKIN

>member
-1 MKKTV
+1 MKKTL
-6 TANISGTIY
+6 TANISGTIF

-65 DVINSKHVA
+65 EVINSKHVA

-92 NNNKDLS
+92 NNNIKDLS
-99 KLRRDNNDRIIAGVA
+99 KLRRNNNDRIIAGVA

-127 TRLLFLLT
+127 TRLLFVLT
-135 IPLGG
+135 IPVGG

-148 CWIAMPKTSLISSTN
+148 CWIAMPKTSIVSSTK

-169 DHENKI
+169 DHEDKI

-180 QGMANYFSIDV
+180 QGIANYFSIDA
-191 FIIRLFFLA
+191 FIIRLFFIA
-200 LIFVDGL
+200 LIFVNGL
-207 GFGIY
+207 GFGLY
-212 FLIWISSKYAKT
+212 LLIWISSKYAKT
-224 IKQKLDMSG
+224 IKQKMDMSG
-233 INLNVDNVEKFVKES
+233 INLNVDNVKKFVKES
-248 ENKIIDSENISKA
+248 KNKIVDRENVSKV
-261 GSKIYKIFIF
+261 GSKFYRIFIF
-271 PFKLIGQAFDILF
+271 PFKLVGQAFEILF
-284 PVVKSIFKI
+284 PIIKRIPKVLIIFL
-293 IIMFSI
+293 I
-299 IYLIAFTGI
+299 IYITAIIGI

-320 FKPDNELLT
+320 FEPNNELLV
-329 LVQTIIVDLHALHLT
+329 LLQTIIVDLPALTLI
-344 MIYIDFALI
+344 MIYINFI
-353 ILLLSIFL
+353 ISILLFSIFL
-361 VKLLSNKNIK
+361 IKLLSEKNVK
-371 NSTIVILSI
+371 NSTIIALSI
-380 FVFMLTSYNIINLGS
+380 GLFMVTSFNIINLGS
-395 QDKLEEGIE
+395 NDKLEDDID
-404 KIEDFIKDKFS
+404 KIEDFIEDKYFLK
-415 INYNYYYKKEIN
+415 YNYKLKIN

>member
-36 SSYEDSEEI
+36 SSYEDSDEI

-92 NNNKDLS
+92 DNNKDLT

-127 TRLLFLLT
+127 TRLLFVLT
-135 IPLGG
+135 IPVGG
-140 FGFFFYLI
+140 FGIFFYLI
-148 CWIAMPKTSLISSTN
+148 CWIAMPKSNMIQSTN

-169 DHENKI
+169 DHDNRV

-180 QGMANYFSIDV
+180 QGIANYFSINDP

-200 LIFVDGL
+200 LIFL
-207 GFGIY
+207 NGFGLMLYLI
-212 FLIWISSKYAKT
+212 IWISSNYAKT
-224 IKQKLDMSG
+224 IKQKMDMSG
-233 INLNVDNVEKFVKES
+233 VKLSVDNVEKFVKEKREKIS
-248 ENKIIDSENISKA
+248 EIEPTKVYGLVIS
-261 GSKIYKIFIF
+261 
-271 PFKLIGQAFDILF
+271 PFKLVGRLFDKLF
-284 PVVKSIFKI
+284 PFLMRIPKILLIFL
-293 IIMFSI
+293 I
-299 IYLIAFTGI
+299 IYLTAFAGI
-308 LLIALII
+308 LLIAQFI

-320 FKPDNELLT
+320 FEPNNELLT
-329 LVQTIIVDLHALHLT
+329 LLQTIIVDLPPLTLT
-344 MIYIDFALI
+344 MIYINFI
-353 ILLLSIFL
+353 ISILLFSIFL
-361 VKLLSNKNIK
+361 VKLLSNKNVK
-371 NSTIVILSI
+371 NSTIVIL
-380 FVFMLTSYNIINLGS
+380 VVTLFMVTSFNVINLGS
-395 QDKLEEGIE
+395 NDKLENDIE
-404 KIEDFIKDKFS
+404 KIEDFVEDKYFLK
-415 INYNYYYKKEIN
+415 YNYKLKIN

>member
-36 SSYEDSEEI
+36 SSFEDSEEI
-45 FMDFENRISE
+45 FIDFENRISE

-65 DVINSKHVA
+65 EVINSKHVA

-114 SGISD
+114 AGISD

-127 TRLLFLLT
+127 TRLLFVLT
-135 IPLGG
+135 IPVGG

-148 CWIAMPKTSLISSTN
+148 CWIAMPKSNMIQSTN

-169 DHENKI
+169 DHDNRV

-180 QGMANYFSIDV
+180 QGIANYFSINDP

-200 LIFVDGL
+200 LIFL
-207 GFGIY
+207 NGFGLVLYLI
-212 FLIWISSKYAKT
+212 IWISSNYAKT
-224 IKQKLDMSG
+224 IKQKMDMSG
-233 INLNVDNVEKFVKES
+233 VKLSVDNVEKFVKENR
-248 ENKIIDSENISKA
+248 EKITEIE
-261 GSKIYKIFIF
+261 GTKIYAIVIS
-271 PFKLIGQAFDILF
+271 PFKLIGRLFDKLF
-284 PVVKSIFKI
+284 PFLMRIPKILVIFL
-293 IIMFSI
+293 I
-299 IYLIAFTGI
+299 IYLTAFAGI
-308 LLIALII
+308 LLIALTI

-320 FKPDNELLT
+320 FEPNNELLT
-329 LVQTIIVDLHALHLT
+329 LLQTIIVDLPPLTLT
-344 MIYIDFALI
+344 MIYINFI
-353 ILLLSIFL
+353 ISILLFSILL
-361 VKLLSNKNIK
+361 VKLLSNKNVK
-371 NSTIVILSI
+371 NSTIVILGVSL
-380 FVFMLTSYNIINLGS
+380 FMVTSFNIINLGS
-395 QDKLEEGIE
+395 NDKLENDIE
-404 KIEDFIKDKFS
+404 KIEDFIEDKYF
-415 INYNYYYKKEIN
+415 INYNYKLKIN

>member
-65 DVINSKHVA
+65 EVINSKHVA

-92 NNNKDLS
+92 NNNIKDLN

-114 SGISD
+114 AGISD

-127 TRLLFLLT
+127 TRLLFVLT
-135 IPLGG
+135 IPVGG

-148 CWIAMPKTSLISSTN
+148 CWIAMPKSNMIQSTN

-169 DHENKI
+169 DHDNRV

-180 QGMANYFSIDV
+180 QGIANYFSINDP

-200 LIFVDGL
+200 LIFL
-207 GFGIY
+207 NGFGLMLYLI
-212 FLIWISSKYAKT
+212 IWISSNYAKT
-224 IKQKLDMSG
+224 IKQKMDMSG
-233 INLNVDNVEKFVKES
+233 VKLSVDNIEKFVN
-248 ENKIIDSENISKA
+248 ENREKITEIEGA
-261 GSKIYKIFIF
+261 KIYGIVIS
-271 PFKLIGQAFDILF
+271 PFKLIGRLFDKIFPFLMRIPKILI
-284 PVVKSIFKI
+284 IFL
-293 IIMFSI
+293 I
-299 IYLIAFTGI
+299 IYLTAFAGI
-308 LLIALII
+308 LLIALTI

-320 FKPDNELLT
+320 FEPNNELLT
-329 LVQTIIVDLHALHLT
+329 LLQTIIVDLPPLTLT
-344 MIYIDFALI
+344 MIYINFI
-353 ILLLSIFL
+353 VSILLFSILL
-361 VKLLSNKNIK
+361 VKLLSNKNVK
-371 NSTIVILSI
+371 NSTIVILG
-380 FVFMLTSYNIINLGS
+380 VTLFMVSSFNIINLGS
-395 QDKLEEGIE
+395 NDKLEDDID
-404 KIEDFIKDKFS
+404 KIEDFIEDKYFL
-415 INYNYYYKKEIN
+415 NYNYKLKIN

>member
-114 SGISD
+114 AGISD

-127 TRLLFLLT
+127 TRLLFVLT
-135 IPLGG
+135 IPVGG

-148 CWIAMPKTSLISSTN
+148 CWIAMPKSNMIQSTN

-169 DHENKI
+169 DHDNRV

-180 QGMANYFSIDV
+180 QGIANYFSINDP
-191 FIIRLFFLA
+191 FIIRLFFIA
-200 LIFVDGL
+200 LIFL
-207 GFGIY
+207 NGFGFVLYLI
-212 FLIWISSKYAKT
+212 IWISSNYAKT
-224 IKQKLDMSG
+224 IKQKMDMSG
-233 INLNVDNVEKFVKES
+233 VKLSVDNVEKFVKE
-248 ENKIIDSENISKA
+248 NKD
-261 GSKIYKIFIF
+261 KITEKIFQ
-271 PFKLIGQAFDILF
+271 K
-284 PVVKSIFKI
+284 
-293 IIMFSI
+293 
-299 IYLIAFTGI
+299 
-308 LLIALII
+308 
-315 IQFSL
+315 
-320 FKPDNELLT
+320 ELKYM
-329 LVQTIIVDLHALHLT
+329 Q
-344 MIYIDFALI
+344 
-353 ILLLSIFL
+353 
-361 VKLLSNKNIK
+361 
-371 NSTIVILSI
+371 
-380 FVFMLTSYNIINLGS
+380 
-395 QDKLEEGIE
+395 
-404 KIEDFIKDKFS
+404 
-415 INYNYYYKKEIN
+415 